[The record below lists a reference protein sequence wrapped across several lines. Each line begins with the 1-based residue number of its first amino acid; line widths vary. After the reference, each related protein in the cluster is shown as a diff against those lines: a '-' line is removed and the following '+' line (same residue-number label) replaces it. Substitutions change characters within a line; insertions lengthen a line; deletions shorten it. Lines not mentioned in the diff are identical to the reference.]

1 MNFCSILINTFW
13 SAYSLEYIFIG
24 CKVSDFAENPIVFP
38 KITSL
43 LDIII
48 NISKKTVIK
57 C

>member
-13 SAYSLEYIFIG
+13 SAYSLEYMLIG

-48 NISKKTVIK
+48 I
-57 C
+57 

>member
-1 MNFCSILINTFW
+1 ML
-13 SAYSLEYIFIG
+13 IG